1 MKVFVAG
8 GCGFLGSHV
17 CELFKSKGWGVVAY
31 DDMTK
36 FETGR
41 IQFGDVEAIRRYNRE
56 FLESIGV
63 EFVYGQVEN
72 SLAVEGWT
80 KGCDYIVNCAAQPT
94 MTLSAENP
102 WLDFDVNVHGAL
114 CLLEAARKHGIP
126 AAFCSSIHVYGTGI
140 NTSLKEG
147 PWRYYRIPIDIDEE
161 HPVLTGDLTPLH
173 ASKRAMEIY
182 VQTYAQTYGVPTAAL
197 RLTGIY
203 GPRQFGS
210 EDHGWVS
217 LLAIKTMLGL
227 PIQIIGTG
235 KQVRDILYVKD
246 AARAFESW
254 FENGQP
260 WGVYNVGGGPETS
273 ISVLECLAKLAD
285 LSNVQQTKVM
295 GGKRRGDLLY
305 FVCNNSKAWDAFGW
319 APTTS
324 VNQGLK
330 ELVEWLK
337 SVRHIFHA

>member
-1 MKVFVAG
+1 M
-8 GCGFLGSHV
+8 GSHV
-17 CELFKSKGWGVVAY
+17 CELFKTKGWNVVAY

-36 FETGR
+36 FETDR
-41 IQFGDVEAIRRYNRE
+41 IQFGDRERIRNYNRD

-63 EFVYGQVEN
+63 EVVVGQVEN
-72 SLAVEGWT
+72 SLAVEGYT
-80 KGCDYIVNCAAQPT
+80 EDCNYIVNCAAQPT
-94 MTLSAENP
+94 MTLAAEDP

-114 CLLEAARKHGIP
+114 CLLEAARKRKIP

-140 NTSLKEG
+140 NDELKEG
-147 PWRYYRIPIDIDEE
+147 PDRYYRIPMTIDES
-161 HPVLTGDLTPLH
+161 HPVLTGELTPLH

-182 VQTYAQTYGVPTAAL
+182 VQTYAQTYGLDLAVF

-246 AARAFESW
+246 AARAFEQW
-254 FENGQP
+254 YENGRP
-260 WGVYNVGGGPETS
+260 SGTYNIGGGPDTS
-273 ISVLECLAKLAD
+273 IAVLGCLDKLCD
-285 LSNVQQTKVM
+285 LNQTRRNIEF
-295 GGKRRGDLLY
+295 GGERRGDLLY
-305 FVCNNSKAWDAFGW
+305 FVCDIKKAWHAFGW
-319 APTTS
+319 YPTAS
-324 VNQGLK
+324 VNYGLK
-330 ELVEWLK
+330 ELVGWLQ
-337 SVRHIFHA
+337 SVRDIFHA